1 MAVEKEDVRGVR
13 DVLIALVGVVVGGL
27 GGYVLGVLRT
37 LNERRNVALA
47 EIFKEMSLI
56 YRYLGSWIEAD
67 NPDPDKPS
75 VASGDIPVK
84 VHVNDQYQ
92 KFTYTFYDVNAIWL
106 GKDTYDLI
114 QEFSG
119 ASRDFLN
126 ELESMRESAGAWRL
140 PDGTNQKD
148 RRKERITPKFY
159 KVRDALRDEVE
170 ASRYIIPYRIVIR
183 RGGATQDGRRRGRVV
198 GRHQKWGTPR
208 EAASRV
214 QRRGGAFTILNFH
227 PAPQNVVRAGPIAR
241 ARFGD
246 SGLTGPGLCRILEM
260 YF

>member
-1 MAVEKEDVRGVR
+1 VT
-13 DVLIALVGVVVGGL
+13 DVLIGLSGGVLGLL
-27 GGYVLGVLRT
+27 GGYVFGVLRT
-37 LNERRNVALA
+37 LSERRNERRDVALA
-47 EIFKEMSLI
+47 EIFKEMSLF

-67 NPDPDKPS
+67 NPDPDKLS

-84 VHVNDQYQ
+84 DHVNDQYQ
-92 KFTYTFYDVNAIWL
+92 KFTFTFYDVNAIWL

-140 PDGTNQKD
+140 PDGTNPKD
-148 RRKERITPKFY
+148 RRQERITPKFY

-183 RGGATQDGRRRGRVV
+183 RDWAG
-198 GRHQKWGTPR
+198 
-208 EAASRV
+208 
-214 QRRGGAFTILNFH
+214 QRRT
-227 PAPQNVVRAGPIAR
+227 
-241 ARFGD
+241 D
-246 SGLTGPGLCRILEM
+246 PGEGE
-260 YF
+260 